1 MNLVRYVHTGADQ
14 AAAPDFFVFCLFDG
28 KNQSPAQH
36 FHISIKELEKGIG
49 LTDLCS
55 FADLCSF
62 GLQSFFVLPPPPPS
76 VGAIAVFVKP
86 VKVSRGDRVVLT
98 TDVLLA
104 TDGSVRPEELL
115 YAVAAPPTHGHLEY
129 VAHPGVAISTFSQLD
144 VAASHVAYSHDNRG
158 GSPRDHF
165 E

>member
-1 MNLVRYVHTGADQ
+1 MNLVRYVHTGPDQ

-36 FHISIKELEKGIG
+36 FHVSIKELEKGTG
-49 LTDLCS
+49 PQQT
-55 FADLCSF
+55 
-62 GLQSFFVLPPPPPS
+62 FVLPAVAPDITMLSPPLPS
-76 VGAIAVFVKP
+76 VGGIAIFVKP
-86 VKVSRGDRVVLT
+86 VKVSRGDRLVLT

-115 YAVAAPPTHGHLEY
+115 YVVTSPPSHGHLEY
-129 VAHPGVAISTFSQLD
+129 MAHPGVAISTFSQLD

-158 GSPRDHF
+158 GSSRDHF
-165 E
+165 Q